1 MQMVRVLFVFKSI
14 RVIYANSVFSPV
26 CICISLS
33 LCILV
38 CSVSVILSWWPTCSV
53 HCLSI
58 DWRALQ
64 CCHHIRHRNI
74 RLNFYVL
81 STHTHTTK
89 WWKFGFQMQI
99 TAVGRNWIIIKD
111 YWIGFFVDK
120 CSCSK
125 TNPTKCVTKLVFCFS
140 TISFYVYF
148 FLLQRLW

>member
-14 RVIYANSVFSPV
+14 RVIYANSVFLACLYLYFSF
-26 CICISLS
+26 
-33 LCILV
+33 
-38 CSVSVILSWWPTCSV
+38 SV
-53 HCLSI
+53 HFGLFSECHIVMVTDLFCSLFV
-58 DWRALQ
+58 DWLADFTMLPSYSPQ
-64 CCHHIRHRNI
+64 KYSFEFLC
-74 RLNFYVL
+74 
-81 STHTHTTK
+81 SQHTHTTK